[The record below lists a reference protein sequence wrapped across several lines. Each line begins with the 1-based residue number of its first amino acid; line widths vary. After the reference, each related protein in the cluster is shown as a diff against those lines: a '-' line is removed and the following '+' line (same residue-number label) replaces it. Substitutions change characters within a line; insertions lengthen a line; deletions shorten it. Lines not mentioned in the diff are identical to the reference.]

1 MTKKS
6 TLLKVAAIIMI
17 VFGAITLIASATL
30 QATVMAGMS
39 MLNSLGADAFLQY
52 VGISLGLFRFFIVW
66 LIIASI
72 VMLLVGILGLVLKK
86 KKTLVLLGC
95 ISIIFEVIALIL
107 AIAAKSFSWYHLV
120 DLVLPILYFLG
131 ARQSID

>member
-6 TLLKVAAIIMI
+6 TLLKVIAIIMI
-17 VFGAITLIASATL
+17 VFGAITLIVSATL
-30 QATVMAGMS
+30 ATGMAYLS
-39 MLNSLGADAFLQY
+39 SLGAEAFLAA
-52 VGISLGLFRFFIVW
+52 VGVSLGIYKFFIAW

-107 AIAAKSFSWYHLV
+107 SIATKSFSWYHLV

-131 ARQSID
+131 ARQCID